1 VSIQLNVRRDEP
13 IEEGSYRA
21 VLKSMEKKETSFGTR
36 ILWLFEMPEHNAEVA
51 GFTSLSESTQAH
63 AYLWGTALNEDIR
76 SKHGWSSDDV
86 VGRKCILDL
95 TITEDSKGREK
106 NKILRVRPVHKGEDD

>member
-36 ILWLFEMPEHNAEVA
+36 ILWLFEVPEHNAEVA
-51 GFTSLSESTQAH
+51 GFTSLSESTQAN
-63 AYLWGTALNEDIR
+63 AYIWATALNEEIR
-76 SKHGWSSDDV
+76 SRSSWGSDDV
-86 VGRKCILDL
+86 VGKECVLDL

-106 NKILRVRPVHKGEDD
+106 NKILRVRPVPKGS